1 MEDIIMVK
9 EQLSQLQKEIN
20 REFELHGITDE
31 LLEKQVKLNQ
41 LRYKH
46 DIVDEGEV
54 IYDGYVQ

>member
-1 MEDIIMVK
+1 MVK
-9 EQLSQLQKEIN
+9 EQLAQLQKEIN
-20 REFELHGITDE
+20 REFELNGITEE
-31 LLEKQVKLNQ
+31 LLEKQVKLNR

>member
-20 REFELHGITDE
+20 REFELNGITEE

-41 LRYKH
+41 LRHKHNIPDEQEYIYK
-46 DIVDEGEV
+46 E
-54 IYDGYVQ
+54 YVQ